1 MTDQAQTNAMSGI
14 MDKLKA
20 IENGT
25 HVSTGTS
32 SSGDAGAMADILR
45 KLQKATSE
53 SAVEL
58 VTETTRNSNL
68 GVAMHTT
75 RTATGVAVA
84 RYNVDTEK
92 KTVQEGLTKTFY
104 NITDSGTGKIVHDNL
119 GLFETAMGIVKHLL
133 YTGNSDKVS
142 RLIALDQEYIGAVM
156 ETYRHKSRL
165 KRLDENAVQ
174 FDVTAAKYSNSK
186 TTVQVTKMKL
196 LKAL

>member
-1 MTDQAQTNAMSGI
+1 MTDQDQANAMSGI

-20 IENGT
+20 VENGT
-25 HVSTGTS
+25 HVKTGTS
-32 SSGDAGAMADILR
+32 SGGDAGAMADILR
-45 KLQKATSE
+45 KLQKATTE
-53 SAVEL
+53 STAEL
-58 VTETTRNSNL
+58 VTETKRNSNL
-68 GVAMHTT
+68 GVAMNTT
-75 RTATGVAVA
+75 RTTTGVAVS
-84 RYNVDTEK
+84 RYNIDTEK

-104 NITDSGTGKIVHDNL
+104 YITDSDTGDVVHDNL

-142 RLIALDQEYIGAVM
+142 RLIELDQEYIGTVM

-186 TTVQVTKMKL
+186 TKLQATKMKL